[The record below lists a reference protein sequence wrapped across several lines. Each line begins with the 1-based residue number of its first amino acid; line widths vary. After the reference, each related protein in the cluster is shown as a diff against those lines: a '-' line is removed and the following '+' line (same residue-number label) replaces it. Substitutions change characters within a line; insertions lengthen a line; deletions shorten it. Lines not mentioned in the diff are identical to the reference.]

1 MTPPTTVRIPLYR
14 IHLWVSPPPDLEDGS
29 AAEPWLYLPPVFLTP
44 SPEPYVQF
52 LLFEPIN

>member
-14 IHLWVSPPPDLEDGS
+14 SHLWVSPPPDLEDGS

-44 SPEPYVQF
+44 
-52 LLFEPIN
+52 